1 MIMTMYAIGHL
12 ILRVGIG
19 ILFICHGYPKI
30 TGGTEKWL
38 WLGSQMQY
46 FGITF
51 APVFWGCM
59 AACAEFFGGI
69 ALTLGFY
76 TRLAAIFPACVMIVA
91 IVMHLNKGDDYTT
104 YSHPLSY
111 LIVLVSLMFMGGG
124 AWSLRGN

>member
-1 MIMTMYAIGHL
+1 MMTLSMIGHF

-51 APVFWGCM
+51 APVFWGFM

-69 ALTLGFY
+69 ALTLGLY
-76 TRLAAIFPACVMIVA
+76 TRIAAIFPACVMIVA
-91 IVMHLNKGDDYTT
+91 IVMHLNKGDDFTI
-104 YSHPLSY
+104 YSHPISN
-111 LIVLVSLMFMGGG
+111 LIIFVSLMCMGGG
-124 AWSLRGN
+124 MWSLRGS